1 MRIVARVKPNAK
13 TASVIRTPDGS
24 YDVRVDAPAIDG
36 RGNAR
41 LLRILA
47 DHLGLSVSRMRIV
60 IGVRGR
66 RKIID
71 IEP

>member
-13 TASVIRTPDGS
+13 TPSVICTSDGS

-41 LLRILA
+41 LLQILA
-47 DHLGLSVSRMRIV
+47 GYFDIPPSRMRIV

-71 IEP
+71 MI